1 LKRLFS
7 LFTYSNARVAPENAK
22 WCMHFKRRVRQV
34 SEFPFWFVILAG
46 VCSTLVLSR
55 YRGAGAPSSSQL
67 GAWQQFNSVHKLK
80 YAHSDSQCK
89 VARGQPTPASVAAA
103 GRIGIRADSIASRI
117 HTLPFVH
124 SSKVDIVPNGNYR
137 GCLKKKLG
145 ASGIRSKM

>member
-1 LKRLFS
+1 
-7 LFTYSNARVAPENAK
+7 
-22 WCMHFKRRVRQV
+22 MHFKRRVRQV

-137 GCLKKKLG
+137 GCLIKKKSWCKRNTFKNVTDGRIKIISENRFALEV
-145 ASGIRSKM
+145 K